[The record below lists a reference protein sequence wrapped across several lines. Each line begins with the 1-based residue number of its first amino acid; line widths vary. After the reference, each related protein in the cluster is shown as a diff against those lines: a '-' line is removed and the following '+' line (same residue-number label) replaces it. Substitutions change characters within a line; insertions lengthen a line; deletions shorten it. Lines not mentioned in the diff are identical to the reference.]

1 MRPLRPL
8 ALAAAL
14 AGCAP
19 APSAPA
25 SAVAA
30 LASPAPATSSAASP
44 APSTGCAL
52 DPAPRVLPVDDP
64 KPGELHEVH
73 DLADA
78 PALWAPAPPGPARDA
93 YRRGVAARAGSL
105 APRDLLRRQRAIYA
119 AIATPGAAR
128 DAHNGAAVL
137 EGRAGAMGPAS
148 CIEALLW
155 ERQAARYP
163 MLEHPTEFGAFILRG
178 DGRVRVYF
186 SAADLVG
193 QKIRGAITDMVAA
206 DVRRGYALVAHLHNH
221 PFLLGRAPGDRM
233 WTTEATR
240 DDVAGALAPSATD
253 VQFYRRLREEIGLP
267 SAWITNGLDTARF
280 SAADFDVL
288 AAAE

>member
-8 ALAAAL
+8 ALAAVL
-14 AGCAP
+14 AACAP
-19 APSAPA
+19 APSARPPA
-25 SAVAA
+25 AA
-30 LASPAPATSSAASP
+30 APAAPAPAVSVASP
-44 APSTGCAL
+44 DPSSGCAL
-52 DPAPRVLPVDDP
+52 DPAPRVLPMDDP
-64 KPGELHEVH
+64 RPGELHEVH
-73 DLADA
+73 DLDDA

-105 APRDLLRRQRAIYA
+105 APRDLLARQRAIYA
-119 AIATPGAAR
+119 AIETPGAAR

-137 EGRAGAMGPAS
+137 EGRAGAIGPAS
-148 CIEALLW
+148 CLEALLW

-178 DGRVRVYF
+178 GGRVRIYF

-193 QKIRGAITDMVAA
+193 QRIRSVVTDLIAE
-206 DVRRGYALVAHLHNH
+206 DVRGGYALVAHLHNH
-221 PFLLGRAPGDRM
+221 PFLLGRVPGDRM

-253 VQFYRRLREEIGLP
+253 VQFYRRLRESIGLP
-267 SAWITNGLDTARF
+267 AAWVTNGLDTARF
-280 SAADFDVL
+280 SAADFDIL

>member
-1 MRPLRPL
+1 MRPRS
-8 ALAAAL
+8 
-14 AGCAP
+14 GRWRCP
-19 APSAPA
+19 AP
-25 SAVAA
+25 
-30 LASPAPATSSAASP
+30 
-44 APSTGCAL
+44 
-52 DPAPRVLPVDDP
+52 
-64 KPGELHEVH
+64 
-73 DLADA
+73 
-78 PALWAPAPPGPARDA
+78 RDA

-105 APRDLLRRQRAIYA
+105 APRDLLARQRAIYA
-119 AIATPGAAR
+119 AISTPEAVR

-137 EGRAGAMGPAS
+137 EGRAGVIGPAS

-163 MLEHPTEFGAFILRG
+163 MLEHPTEFSAFILRG
-178 DGRVRVYF
+178 DGRVRIYF

-193 QKIRGAITDMVAA
+193 HKVRGGITDLVNE
-206 DVRRGYALVAHLHNH
+206 DVRRSYALVAHLHNH
-221 PFLLGRAPGDRM
+221 PFLLGRVPGGRM

-253 VQFYRRLREEIGLP
+253 VQLYRWLREEIGLP
-267 SAWITNGLDTARF
+267 AAWVTNGLATARF